1 MDHEEFFFFFL
12 QCGSDPN
19 NAANLVS
26 IPQHF
31 DTEIY
36 AEHRLQKVKKHLFK
50 CYFFFHVCPYMSI
63 AS

>member
-1 MDHEEFFFFFL
+1 MHVLYFSFFS
-12 QCGSDPN
+12 QCGSDPD

-36 AEHRLQKVKKHLFK
+36 AEHRLQKVRYLL
-50 CYFFFHVCPYMSI
+50 
-63 AS
+63 